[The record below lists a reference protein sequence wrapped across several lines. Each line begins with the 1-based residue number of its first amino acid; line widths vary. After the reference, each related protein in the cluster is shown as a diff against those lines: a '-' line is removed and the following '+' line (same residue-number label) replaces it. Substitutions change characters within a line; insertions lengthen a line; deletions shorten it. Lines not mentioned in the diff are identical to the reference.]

1 MRTHL
6 IASIYIVH
14 MYALG
19 MSLKHICCNLPLCL
33 FSHALERC
41 TCLAVPALSAG
52 RLTSRSAG
60 PLRTWMV
67 EWSGCDGASPPLP
80 PPPPPPAVA
89 LHLPPPPPAICQP
102 APTTDKAAA
111 RRPAAAR
118 TATSPSSLDCLP
130 LPPPSSVLLPP
141 LAPPSARRSA
151 RGSASEFPPLP
162 SPFIAS
168 SLVSVVL
175 QSPFEDI
182 WRKWLDLFPSIQ
194 LSCRRR
200 TASSSRCWKTRS
212 SCRSTT
218 TKVRAA
224 VFSCCCYD

>member
-19 MSLKHICCNLPLCL
+19 MSLKHICCNLPLFL

-60 PLRTWMV
+60 PLRTWTV

-130 LPPPSSVLLPP
+130 PPPPYFCRRSLHRRRDDLHGGRPPSSPP
-141 LAPPSARRSA
+141 PPR
-151 RGSASEFPPLP
+151 PLYRLIFGERC
-162 SPFIAS
+162 SPVA
-168 SLVSVVL
+168 LR
-175 QSPFEDI
+175 DI

-224 VFSCCCYD
+224 VFFLLLL